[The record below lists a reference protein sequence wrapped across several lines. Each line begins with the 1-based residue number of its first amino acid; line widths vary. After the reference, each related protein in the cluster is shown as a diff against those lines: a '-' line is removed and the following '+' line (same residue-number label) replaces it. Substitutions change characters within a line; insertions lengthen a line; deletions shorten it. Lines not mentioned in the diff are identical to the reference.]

1 MLIIISLFFA
11 ILSDVEK
18 IHSGIGDKVA
28 IFLQFLT
35 TFIASFV
42 IAFITNWKLALVVSI
57 ALPLLV
63 LMGILLTKVR
73 NDHSNY

>member
-1 MLIIISLFFA
+1 M
-11 ILSDVEK
+11 EK

-42 IAFITNWKLALVVSI
+42 IAFITNGKLVLVVSI

-63 LMGILLTKVR
+63 LMGILLTKVL
-73 NDHSNY
+73 NFMTIVKECIN